1 MHGLYLFTNMD
12 KTVSHNRSNTPYRP
26 CQNLMDTHA
35 CVQTHLQSMVC
46 KIFYF
51 YIQRNSLIAIKSF
64 NQSHQSRECVL
75 AKAPERNATHFHS
88 VSCAEWAQI
97 HSCMCETPYHF
108 CCHHSSQC
116 TGCLCPYSTVSSFCW
131 DVSCLYSDDLKW
143 PAVLPFLSSQWWK
156 TIESR

>member
-1 MHGLYLFTNMD
+1 
-12 KTVSHNRSNTPYRP
+12 
-26 CQNLMDTHA
+26 
-35 CVQTHLQSMVC
+35 MVC

-64 NQSHQSRECVL
+64 NQIHQSRECVL

-116 TGCLCPYSTVSSFCW
+116 TGCLRPYSTVSSFCW
-131 DVSCLYSDDLKW
+131 DVSCLYSDDLKC

-156 TIESR
+156 TIKSRVSLSHFSKKDVFEPSLQEWRQQSQMTLKVSQNA